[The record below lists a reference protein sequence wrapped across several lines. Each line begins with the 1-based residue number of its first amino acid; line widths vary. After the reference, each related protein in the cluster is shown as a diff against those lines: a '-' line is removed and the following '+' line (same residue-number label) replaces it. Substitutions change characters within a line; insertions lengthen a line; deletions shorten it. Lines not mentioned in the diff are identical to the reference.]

1 MTDMTA
7 WQLGAFLLCVTVATC
22 AQSITGFAMA
32 LILLGL
38 CGLLNVAPLT
48 DVANVATVLSLVS
61 AAVALRASHRA
72 IDWPMLRTTA
82 AGSVVGVVL
91 GVFLLAWLQSNV
103 VMVLR
108 LMLGLT
114 VVACALVVLF
124 RAEPLG
130 RRSPGWT
137 FGLFGALSGV
147 LGGLFSASGPPL
159 VYQFY
164 RQPLALEPLRDTL
177 VSALA
182 VSSALRLALVVA
194 SGHFSARALVLCA
207 IATPLAAGITW
218 WLRRHPPPWPRR
230 AVLVLVCA
238 LLLVTGTGLIVP
250 SARAL
255 ATTIGG

>member
-1 MTDMTA
+1 MTA
-7 WQLGAFLLCVTVATC
+7 WQLGAFLLCVVVATC

-38 CGLLNVAPLT
+38 CGLLDVAPLAE
-48 DVANVATVLSLVS
+48 VANVATVLSLVS

-72 IDWPMLRTTA
+72 IDWPMLRITGT
-82 AGSVVGVVL
+82 GSLVGVAF
-91 GVFLLAWLQSNV
+91 GVFLLSWLQSNV
-103 VMVLR
+103 VVVLR
-108 LMLGLT
+108 LLLGLT

-124 RAEPLG
+124 QAEPLA
-130 RRSPGWT
+130 RRSPPWT

-177 VSALA
+177 VAALA
-182 VSSALRLALVVA
+182 VSAALRLSLVIA
-194 SGHFSARALVLCA
+194 SGQFSARAWGLCA
-207 IATPLAAGITW
+207 VATPLAAAITW

-238 LLLVTGTGLIVP
+238 LLLATGAGLIVP
-250 SARAL
+250 SVRAL